1 MQFLQPP
8 DWPRARGYSN
18 GVVAEGRMVLIAG
31 EIGWNPVA
39 EKVEETSFA
48 GQFRVALQ
56 NIVAILKEADAGP
69 EHLVRMTWF
78 ITTKEEYLSSLREV
92 GQAYREVIGKHYP
105 VMAVIEVKGLME
117 DGAKVEIEATA
128 VVPRA

>member
-8 DWPRARGYSN
+8 DWPRPRGYSN
-18 GVVAEGRMVLIAG
+18 GVVAEGRMVFIAG
-31 EIGWNPVA
+31 EIGWNPVT
-39 EKVEETSFA
+39 EKVEETSFG

-78 ITTKEEYLSSLREV
+78 ITSKDEYLSSLKEV